1 MGTPALYNDL
11 EFGDFLTPSPLVII
25 GGNSSFHYLIQRYA
39 EKVGCLTVPM
49 ESAIAIDS
57 ICDLHPMGVIFASL
71 ENLESSRTFVTGLAN
86 RDVPIIVCSS
96 VADQARAR
104 ECGADYCLL
113 HPFVYD
119 NFSLILDAIA
129 SGNA

>member
-1 MGTPALYNDL
+1 MTQ
-11 EFGDFLTPSPLVII
+11 SPLIII

-39 EKVGCLTVPM
+39 EKIGCSTLPLDASIT
-49 ESAIAIDS
+49 IDKV
-57 ICDLHPMGVIFASL
+57 CDLHPMGVIFVSL
-71 ENLESSRTFVTGLAN
+71 ENLESSRTFVAGLAN

-119 NFSLILDAIA
+119 NFSQILDAITLG
-129 SGNA
+129 ST

>member
-1 MGTPALYNDL
+1 LK
-11 EFGDFLTPSPLVII
+11 FGDFLTQSRLIII

-39 EKVGCLTVPM
+39 EKIGCAILPL
-49 ESAIAIDS
+49 ESSITIDRV
-57 ICDLHPMGVIFASL
+57 CKLHPMGVIFASL
-71 ENLESSRTFVTGLAN
+71 ENLESSRTFAAGLAN

-104 ECGADYCLL
+104 QCGADYCLL
-113 HPFVYD
+113 HPFAYD

-129 SGNA
+129 SANA

>member
-1 MGTPALYNDL
+1 MTQ
-11 EFGDFLTPSPLVII
+11 SPLIII

-39 EKVGCLTVPM
+39 EKIGCAILPVESSITINTV
-49 ESAIAIDS
+49 
-57 ICDLHPMGVIFASL
+57 CDLHPMGVIFDSL
-71 ENLESSRTFVTGLAN
+71 ENLERSRTFVVELAN

-96 VADQARAR
+96 GADQARAR

-119 NFSLILDAIA
+119 NFSMILDAIA
-129 SGNA
+129 SGNT